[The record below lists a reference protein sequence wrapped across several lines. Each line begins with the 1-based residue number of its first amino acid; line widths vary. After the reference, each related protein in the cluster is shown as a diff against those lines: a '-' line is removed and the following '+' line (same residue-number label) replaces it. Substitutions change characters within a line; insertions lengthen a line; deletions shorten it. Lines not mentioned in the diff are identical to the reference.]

1 MKAKTSLIAAAAV
14 WVLTFGLMLAACR
27 ETPPPRLLLLVSV
40 DTLRAD
46 ELGAYG
52 SKRGLTPHL
61 DELALESS
69 VFTAAYA
76 SASFTLPSITTLLTG
91 RYPEEM
97 GIRSNE
103 SAVPESV
110 PTLATELS
118 ARGWRAGAVVG
129 NFVLR
134 RSSGLAR
141 GFARFDDDFPQRE
154 AVRNWPERIASDTTD
169 TALEMLDDCTALV
182 QERCFLW
189 VHYQDPHG
197 PYDPPGSRR
206 ARYLEAERLAP
217 DGGRRLPARK
227 DSKCFGTLPGYQL
240 LHGRHD
246 VAYYRAGY
254 RAEINY
260 MDEELGRLLDAL
272 DVRGLSERTVV
283 VFAADHGE
291 SLGEE
296 DSWFCHGSRL
306 TDEEVRVPLIVRV
319 PGRPAARREDV
330 VSLVDLYPTLLALL
344 EAVPVAGERLGR
356 DLFAEGAAERASR
369 PYLVTLR
376 AAETTQYGLV
386 DDGYKFIVSEREGVF
401 DGRLHELGRESVDLS
416 AAAPQVAARLRQKLW
431 KLRERVAPG
440 VSETR
445 QELSE
450 EDRES
455 LRALGYLEG
464 DDRD

>member
-1 MKAKTSLIAAAAV
+1 VKARPRHVAATAV
-14 WVLTFGLMLAACR
+14 WLAALALAVAACR

-52 SKRGLTPHL
+52 STRGLTPNL
-61 DELALESS
+61 DQLASDS
-69 VFTAAYA
+69 IVFTAAYA
-76 SASFTLPSITTLLTG
+76 SAAFTLPSVSTLFTG

-97 GIRSNE
+97 GVHSNE

-118 ARGWRAGAVVG
+118 ARGWRTGAVVG

-154 AVRNWPERIASDTTD
+154 AVRRWPERVAADTT
-169 TALEMLDDCTALV
+169 AAAIEMLDDCTALAE
-182 QERCFLW
+182 ERCFLW

-206 ARYLEAERLAP
+206 ERYLEAERGAP
-217 DGGRRLPARK
+217 DGRRELPVGDDTK
-227 DSKCFGTLPGYQL
+227 GLGVIPSYQL
-240 LHGRHD
+240 LHGRRD

-260 MDEELGRLLDAL
+260 MDEEFGRLLQAVDAR
-272 DVRGLSERTVV
+272 VPRERTVL

-296 DSWFCHGSRL
+296 DVWFCHGARL
-306 TDEEVRVPLIVRV
+306 TDEQVRVPLMIRV
-319 PGRPAARREDV
+319 PGRGAARRDDV
-330 VSLVDLYPTLLALL
+330 VSLVDVYPTLLALL
-344 EAVPVAGERLGR
+344 EDVRIGPEAFGR
-356 DLFAEGAAERASR
+356 DLFGEGARERASR
-369 PYLVTLR
+369 AYLATLR
-376 AAETTQYGLV
+376 GSETARYGLV
-386 DDGYKFIVSEREGVF
+386 DEGYKFIVSEREGVF
-401 DGRLHELGRESVDLS
+401 DGRLHELGREDVDLG
-416 AAAPQVAARLRQKLW
+416 AAAPQVASRLRQRLW
-431 KLRERVAPG
+431 ELRERVDRG

-445 QELSE
+445 QQLSE

-455 LRALGYLEG
+455 LRALGYLES
-464 DDRD
+464 DDPD

>member
-1 MKAKTSLIAAAAV
+1 VKVKPSRMAAAAV
-14 WVLTFGLMLAACR
+14 WVLTFALMSAACR

-52 SKRGLTPHL
+52 SRRGLTPHL

-76 SASFTLPSITTLLTG
+76 SASFTLPSISTLLTG

-134 RSSGLAR
+134 SSSGLAR

-154 AVRNWPERIASDTTD
+154 AVRKWPERIASDTTD
-169 TALEMLDDCTALV
+169 AALEMLDDCTALGE
-182 QERCFLW
+182 ERCFLW

-217 DGGRRLPARK
+217 GGGRQLPEGK
-227 DSKCFGTLPGYQL
+227 DSKCLGTLPDYQL

-246 VAYYRAGY
+246 VGYYRAGY

-260 MDEELGRLLDAL
+260 MDEELGRLLDAMEA
-272 DVRGLSERTVV
+272 RGLSERTVV

-306 TDEEVRVPLIVRV
+306 TDEQVRVPLIVRV
-319 PGRPAARREDV
+319 PGRPAARRDEA

-344 EAVPVAGERLGR
+344 EGVPVAQERLGR

-369 PYLVTLR
+369 AYMATLR
-376 AAETTQYGLV
+376 AAESTQYGLV
-386 DDGYKFIVSEREGVF
+386 DDGYKFIVSERDGVF

-416 AAAPQVAARLRQKLW
+416 AAAPQIAARLRQSLW
-431 KLRERVAPG
+431 ELRKRVDPG

-455 LRALGYLEG
+455 LRALGYLEN
-464 DDRD
+464 DDPE

>member
-1 MKAKTSLIAAAAV
+1 MKVKPSPIAAAAV
-14 WVLTFGLMLAACR
+14 WALTFGLMSAACR

-52 SKRGLTPHL
+52 STLGLTPNL
-61 DELALESS
+61 DELAVEST

-76 SASFTLPSITTLLTG
+76 SASLTLPSITTLLTG

-110 PTLATELS
+110 PTLATELT

-141 GFARFDDDFPQRE
+141 GFARFDDDLPQRE
-154 AVRNWPERIASDTTD
+154 AVRGWPERVAHDTSD
-169 TALEMLDDCTALV
+169 AVLEMLDDCTALV

-217 DGGRRLPARK
+217 DGGKELPAGT
-227 DSKCFGTLPGYQL
+227 DSKGFGAIPAYQL

-260 MDEELGRLLDAL
+260 VDDELGRLLDAL
-272 DVRGLSERTVV
+272 DARGLGERSVV

-296 DSWFCHGSRL
+296 DVWFCHGARL
-306 TDEEVRVPLIVRV
+306 TDEQVRVPLIVRL
-319 PGRPAARREDV
+319 PGRPAVRRDDV

-344 EAVPVAGERLGR
+344 EGVPVARERLGR

-369 PYLVTLR
+369 PYLATLR
-376 AAETTQYGLV
+376 ASESIQYGLV
-386 DDGYKFIVSEREGVF
+386 DDGYKFIVSERDGVF

-416 AAAPQVAARLRQKLW
+416 AAAPQIAARLRQKLR

-455 LRALGYLEG
+455 LRALGYLEN

>member
-1 MKAKTSLIAAAAV
+1 MLG
-14 WVLTFGLMLAACR
+14 LTPAACR
-27 ETPPPRLLLLVSV
+27 ETAPPRLLLLISV

-52 SKRGLTPHL
+52 SRRGLTPHL
-61 DELALESS
+61 DSLAREST

-76 SASFTLPSITTLLTG
+76 PASFTLPSISTLFTG

-97 GIRSNE
+97 GVFSNE

-110 PTLATELS
+110 PTLATELA

-154 AVRNWPERIASDTTD
+154 AVRRWPERGATDTTD
-169 TALEMLDDCTALV
+169 TAIEMLDDCTSLV
-182 QERCFLW
+182 DERCFLW

-217 DGGRRLPARK
+217 DGGKELPAGT
-227 DSKCFGTLPGYQL
+227 DSKGFGAIPAYQL
-240 LHGRHD
+240 LHGRRD

-254 RAEINY
+254 RGEINY
-260 MDEELGRLLDAL
+260 MDEELGRLLEAVDA
-272 DVRGLSERTVV
+272 RGLGERTLV

-296 DSWFCHGSRL
+296 DVWFCHGARL
-306 TDEEVRVPLIVRV
+306 TDEQVRVPLMIRV
-319 PGRPAARREDV
+319 PGRPPARREEA
-330 VSLVDLYPTLLALL
+330 VSLIDVYPTLLALL
-344 EAVPVAGERLGR
+344 EGVRATPEGLGR
-356 DLFAEGAAERASR
+356 DLFAEGAAGRASH
-369 PYLVTLR
+369 PYLATLK
-376 AAETTQYGLV
+376 ASESTQYALV

-401 DGRLHELGRESVDLS
+401 DGRLHALGRESVDLS
-416 AAAPQVAARLRQKLW
+416 AAAPQIAARLRQKLW
-431 KLRERVAPG
+431 ELRERVDRG
-440 VSETR
+440 VAETR

-455 LRALGYLEG
+455 LRALGYLES
-464 DDRD
+464 DAPE

>member
-1 MKAKTSLIAAAAV
+1 MKAKPSTLAAAAIC
-14 WVLTFGLMLAACR
+14 VLTFVLTLAACR

-61 DELALESS
+61 DALALEGT

-76 SASFTLPSITTLLTG
+76 SASLTLPSITTLFTG

-110 PTLATELS
+110 PTLATELT

-134 RSSGLAR
+134 RASGLAR
-141 GFARFDDDFPQRE
+141 GFARFDDDFPQHE
-154 AVRNWPERIASDTTD
+154 AVRGWPERVARDTTD
-169 TALEMLDDCTALV
+169 AALEMLDDCSALV
-182 QERCFLW
+182 EERCFLW

-206 ARYLEAERLAP
+206 ARYLETERLAP
-217 DGGRRLPARK
+217 DGGSELPAGT
-227 DSKCFGTLPGYQL
+227 DSTGFGAIPDYQL

-260 MDEELGRLLDAL
+260 MDEQLGRLLDAL
-272 DVRGLSERTVV
+272 ETRGLAERTVV

-296 DSWFCHGSRL
+296 DIWFCHGAKL
-306 TDEEVRVPLIVRV
+306 TDEQVRVPLIVRA
-319 PGRPAARREDV
+319 PGRPAARRDEA

-344 EAVPVAGERLGR
+344 EDVPVAQERLGR
-356 DLFAEGAAERASR
+356 DLFAKGATERASR
-369 PYLVTLR
+369 PYMATLR
-376 AAETTQYGLV
+376 AAETTQFGLV
-386 DDGYKFIVSEREGVF
+386 DDGYKFIVSERNGVF
-401 DGRLHELGRESVDLS
+401 DGRLHELGRESVDLA
-416 AAAPQVAARLRQKLW
+416 AAAPQIAARLRRR
-431 KLRERVAPG
+431 LRELRKRVDSG
-440 VSETR
+440 VSETH

-455 LRALGYLEG
+455 LRALGYLEN
-464 DDRD
+464 DASE